1 MAMKFTLFPQMPVAP
16 GKRAN
21 PYVADF
27 RAALEAAGH
36 TVVNP
41 PHRNPLLSLLRRGN
55 LGDVVVF
62 NWFESIPEFRHGVI
76 QSWVAVGL
84 LLWLRLRGRR
94 VVWML
99 HNKAPHAPRHPWLN
113 RLLRGLIAR
122 WSSLIVTHARAGL
135 DVVRE
140 HYPEALAKAHF
151 LDHPTKNRLGLV
163 PDGVAKDY
171 DLLIWGHVARYKGVF
186 EFVDYLRAH
195 PGTGLRTCI
204 VGTCSPPSLF
214 EELKA
219 ACPPGVTA
227 IHESPSFE
235 ALARYVARAH
245 FVLVPYH
252 TESVLSSGILMDS
265 LSYGAAVIGPEAGS
279 FDDYAAEP
287 ALRVCTFRTFDDIP
301 ALVAAHRG
309 ADADRAATARFLD
322 GHDWPHFVQRL
333 TALLSDKS

>member
-113 RLLRGLIAR
+113 RMLRGLIAQTC
-122 WSSLIVTHARAGL
+122 SLIVTHAREGVE
-135 DVVRE
+135 VVRKF
-140 HYPEALAKAHF
+140 YPSALHKVHF
-151 LDHPTKNRLGLV
+151 IDHPTKNRLALL
-163 PDGVAKDY
+163 PERMTKNY
-171 DLLIWGHVARYKGVF
+171 DLLIWGHIARYKGVF
-186 EFVDYLRAH
+186 
-195 PGTGLRTCI
+195 
-204 VGTCSPPSLF
+204 
-214 EELKA
+214 
-219 ACPPGVTA
+219 
-227 IHESPSFE
+227 
-235 ALARYVARAH
+235 
-245 FVLVPYH
+245 
-252 TESVLSSGILMDS
+252 
-265 LSYGAAVIGPEAGS
+265 
-279 FDDYAAEP
+279 
-287 ALRVCTFRTFDDIP
+287 
-301 ALVAAHRG
+301 
-309 ADADRAATARFLD
+309 
-322 GHDWPHFVQRL
+322 
-333 TALLSDKS
+333 